1 MRRFFVFF
9 LTTILFFSCHSN
21 KQVSRVTDPK
31 PFVFQYPGENI
42 SYRLPLDTS
51 VIFDFVSI
59 AAVGDVMYGNHTISY
74 IKKHG
79 TGYPFVPTGA
89 ILQNA
94 DVAFA
99 NLEAPFTDTG
109 TKFDKRF
116 TFKVPPKY
124 ATGLTEAGF
133 DVVTLA
139 NNHMLDYG
147 IEGLANTLKM
157 LDSIGVAHCGAG
169 LDLKQAR
176 EPAIIE
182 RNGFRIAV
190 LGYSLTFPQEFWAT
204 NSTGGTCYPHY
215 DYMQKSIQ
223 QSDSLADF
231 TIVTFHWGSELKNYP
246 KKYQK
251 DYAHLAIDN
260 GADLVL
266 GHHPHVLQGLEIYK
280 NRLIAYSLGN
290 FSFASYSAKA
300 TESIILKAHL
310 SKAGLLYA
318 KVIPVSVNN
327 SEVAF
332 QPKPLTGAAADIVI
346 AHLKI
351 FSKPLNSKSIIDK
364 DGYVWGDWVVFKNK
378 YPFSEALHH
387 VDK

>member
-1 MRRFFVFF
+1 MRNLVLFF
-9 LTTILFFSCHSN
+9 LSAILLTGCHSK
-21 KQVSRVTDPK
+21 KQVFHTIHQK
-31 PFVFQYPGENI
+31 PFVFQYPREKI
-42 SYRLPLDTS
+42 SYRLPFDTS
-51 VIFDFVSI
+51 VNLNFISI

-79 TGYPFVPTGA
+79 SNYPFIPTQA
-89 ILQNA
+89 ILQNV

-99 NLEAPFTDTG
+99 NLEAPFTETG
-109 TKFDKRF
+109 IKFDKRF

-124 ATGLTEAGF
+124 ATGLAKAGF

-147 IEGLANTLKM
+147 MEGLASTLKT
-157 LDSIGVAHCGAG
+157 LDSIGVAFCGAG
-169 LDLKQAR
+169 LDIKQAR
-176 EPAIIE
+176 KPALIKK
-182 RNGFRIAV
+182 NGFRIAV
-190 LGYSLTFPQEFWAT
+190 LGYSMTFPREFWAT
-204 NSTGGTCYPHY
+204 DSTGGTCYPQY

-223 QSDSLADF
+223 QSDSVADF
-231 TIVTFHWGSELKNYP
+231 TIVTFHWGSELKNHP

-300 TESIILKAHL
+300 TESIILKVHL
-310 SKAGLLYA
+310 SNTGLLYA
-318 KVIPVSVNN
+318 KAIPVSVDN

-332 QPKPLTGAAADIVI
+332 QPKPLAGAAADTII
-346 AHLKI
+346 THLKN
-351 FSKPLNSKSIIDK
+351 FSDPLNLRPIINEA
-364 DGYVWGDWVVFKNK
+364 GYILGECITSAIN
-378 YPFSEALHH
+378 LH
-387 VDK
+387 

>member
-1 MRRFFVFF
+1 MRKFF
-9 LTTILFFSCHSN
+9 ILFLPIVLFVGCFSK
-21 KQVSRVTDPK
+21 KQIIRIEQPK
-31 PFVFQYPGENI
+31 PIVFPFARGKI
-42 SYRLPLDTS
+42 SYRIPFEPKT
-51 VIFDFVSI
+51 IFDFFSI

-74 IKKHG
+74 IKKFG
-79 TGYPFVPTGA
+79 IGYPFVPTQA
-89 ILQNA
+89 ILRKA

-99 NLEAPFTDTG
+99 NLEAPFTLTG

-124 ATGLTEAGF
+124 AGGLIKAGF

-147 IEGLANTLKM
+147 LEGLSNTIKT
-157 LDSIGVAHCGAG
+157 LDSIGVAFCGAG
-169 LDLKQAR
+169 LNLKQAR
-176 EPAIIE
+176 EPALIE

-190 LGYSLTFPQEFWAT
+190 LGYSMTFPQEFWAT
-204 NSTGGTCYPHY
+204 DSHGGTCYPHY
-215 DYMQKSIQ
+215 DYMKKSIQ
-223 QSDSLADF
+223 QCDSLADF

-251 DYAHLAIDN
+251 DYAYLAIDN

-300 TESIILKAHL
+300 TESIILKTHL
-310 SKAGLLYA
+310 SEAGLFYA
-318 KVIPVSVNN
+318 KVIPISVNN

-332 QPKPLTGAAADIVI
+332 QPKPLTGAAADTVM
-346 AHLKI
+346 AHLI
-351 FSKPLNSKSIIDK
+351 NFSEPLNTRPIMDDS
-364 DGYVWGDWVVFKNK
+364 GYIWGNWVAIKNNLK
-378 YPFSEALHH
+378 FQNHSY
-387 VDK
+387 